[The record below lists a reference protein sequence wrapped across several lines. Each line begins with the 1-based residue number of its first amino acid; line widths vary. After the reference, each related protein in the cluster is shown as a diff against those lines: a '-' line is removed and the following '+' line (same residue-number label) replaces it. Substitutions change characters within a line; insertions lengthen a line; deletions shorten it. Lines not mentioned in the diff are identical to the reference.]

1 MYFKYDLKVGFLRDL
16 PKLIVLAGMVLIAN
30 MSLYR
35 YSEVFSLDFGSLDY
49 ILYLVKSISPFP
61 QSGGEF
67 RFPVVWYLI
76 QLYLAW
82 IVGRYPFSSVYDN
95 HGASVLIYGG
105 SRTRWYLSKV
115 TWIVVTVIAY
125 YLVMITTSLVFCT
138 VSGVPFSGDI
148 NILSLSGD
156 ITSAEL
162 TAALLLPIVTSF
174 VTGVFQLLLMT
185 LTTPVIGFFAVAAFS
200 AASTYV
206 TSVLLFTNCSQLAKL
221 SAFSDCG
228 IGAVESYSALAAVFA
243 ASLAAGLIVFNRR
256 DILKSQRDEE

>member
-16 PKLIVLAGMVLIAN
+16 PKLIVLAGMVLVAN

-35 YSEVFSLDFGSLDY
+35 YSEVFSLDLGSLDY
-49 ILYLVKSISPFP
+49 ILYLMKSIPPFP
-61 QSGGEF
+61 QSGEEF
-67 RFPVVWYLI
+67 RFPVIWYLI

-82 IVGRYPFSSVYDN
+82 IIGRYPFSSVYDN

-105 SRTRWYLSKV
+105 SRIRWYLSKV
-115 TWIVVTVIAY
+115 VWIMVTMIAY
-125 YLVMITTSLVFCT
+125 YLVMVATSLVFC
-138 VSGVPFSGDI
+138 VILGVPITWDI
-148 NILSLSGD
+148 NILSISGE
-156 ITSAEL
+156 ITNAEL
-162 TAALLLPIVTSF
+162 TAVLLLPIVTSF

-206 TSVLLFTNCSQLAKL
+206 TSVLLFTYCSQLAKL
-221 SAFSDCG
+221 SVFSDCG
-228 IGAVESYSALAAVFA
+228 IGTVESYLTLAAVFA
-243 ASLAAGLIVFNRR
+243 ISLAAGLIAFNKR